1 MTGDWDPD
9 AQPIQVHGDAPSQPT
24 YLQSRSEPAQFIP
37 RRCVGRKQYI
47 CKEIHLRCQPRISE
61 VFAVSTGTLPL
72 NDNAS
77 RRFRQ
82 RTLVVMLT
90 YAATRLRSIARPL
103 LRRSEKDES
112 ALIISTSLL
121 IKCHLLRFTLGG
133 GTYQNKDADNSYIFT
148 NTGLYS

>member
-90 YAATRLRSIARPL
+90 SFPHFGHIIIIFSYSYCCALNQSRTALRQYVMAPEFCSHRGLAVYSITYSKSYSIP
-103 LRRSEKDES
+103 SYK
-112 ALIISTSLL
+112 I
-121 IKCHLLRFTLGG
+121 GG
-133 GTYQNKDADNSYIFT
+133 H
-148 NTGLYS
+148 